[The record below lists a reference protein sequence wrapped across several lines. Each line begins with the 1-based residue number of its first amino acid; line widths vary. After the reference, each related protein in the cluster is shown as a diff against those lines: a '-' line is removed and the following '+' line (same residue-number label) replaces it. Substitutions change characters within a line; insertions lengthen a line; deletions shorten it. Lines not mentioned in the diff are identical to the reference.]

1 MLSERLAT
9 RRTALVDAAV
19 RAIEELGPSVS
30 MAELARSAGITKPIL
45 YRHFGDKAGL
55 CQAIAER
62 KAEKLWDELV
72 PVLDRAALTSR
83 DGLRNAID
91 AYLAFCERE
100 EAVHRFLLAQRG
112 HVGRRVASA
121 PDDVGA
127 RIAAGIAD
135 GCRSRLAE
143 LGLDVSAA
151 EPWAHGV
158 VGLVTEA
165 AAWWLITRRSTREEL
180 CTQLMTLLW
189 NGFAGLADAAGEP
202 GRTR

>member
-1 MLSERLAT
+1 MLSERLAS
-9 RRTALVDAAV
+9 RRAALVDAAV
-19 RAIEELGPSVS
+19 RAIQELGPSVS

-62 KAEKLWDELV
+62 KAEQLWDELV
-72 PVLDRAALTSR
+72 PKLDRAALTSR

-112 HVGRRVASA
+112 HAGRRVASS
-121 PDDVGA
+121 PDD
-127 RIAAGIAD
+127 AGIAD
-135 GCRSRLAE
+135 GIRDRLAE
-143 LGLDVSAA
+143 LGLDASAA

-165 AAWWLITRRSTREEL
+165 AAWWLLTRRITREEL
-180 CTQLMTLLW
+180 CTHLMTLLW
-189 NGFAGLADAAGEP
+189 NGFAGLADADGEP
-202 GRTR
+202 GRTT

>member
-1 MLSERLAT
+1 MLSERLLL
-9 RRTALVDAAV
+9 RRAALVEAAV
-19 RAIEELGPSVS
+19 RAIQELGPSVS
-30 MAELARSAGITKPIL
+30 MTELAAAAGITKPIL

-62 KAEKLWDELV
+62 KAEQLWDELA
-72 PVLDRAALTSR
+72 PRLDRAALTSR
-83 DGLRNAID
+83 DGLQQAID

-112 HVGRRVASA
+112 HAGRRVASA

-127 RIAAGIAD
+127 RIAARIAD
-135 GCRSRLAE
+135 GFRSRLAE
-143 LGLDVSAA
+143 LGLDTTAA

-165 AAWWLITRRSTREEL
+165 AAWWLITRQLTRAEL
-180 CTQLMTLLW
+180 CSHLLTLLW
-189 NGFAGLADAAGEP
+189 NGFDGLAGAAGEP